1 MCLMPTRKGKS
12 TGTHTL
18 IRKPVIHTVTVD
30 RKKLDAIAEAL
41 GISPA
46 ERRKLKPGKL
56 HLVNEAK
63 KAKR

>member
-18 IRKPVIHTVTVD
+18 IRNPVIHTVTVD
-30 RKKLDAIAEAL
+30 NKKLDAIAHAL
-41 GISPA
+41 GISAA
-46 ERRKLKPGKL
+46 ERKKLKPGKL

-63 KAKR
+63 KTRK